1 MILAAHGFDWN
12 FVGGGAIV
20 ALTIL
25 SLGVALW
32 RISPVGSATVQ
43 TLQDLLEAREAKI
56 KSLEA
61 ALDDESETLARELK
75 LRHDAELEVKD
86 KETELAAL
94 NERPNTEQ
102 MLRTFETHHQE
113 NLGLLRESMANQQ
126 MMLDLAQKTLEG
138 VGAII
143 SREQSNQ
150 PNL

>member
-1 MILAAHGFDWN
+1 MILVAHGFDWN

-143 SREQSNQ
+143 SREQSNH